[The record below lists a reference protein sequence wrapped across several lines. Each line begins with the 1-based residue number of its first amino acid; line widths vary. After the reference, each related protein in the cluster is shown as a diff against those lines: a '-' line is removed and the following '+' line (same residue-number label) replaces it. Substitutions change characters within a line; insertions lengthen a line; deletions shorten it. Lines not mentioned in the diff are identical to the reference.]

1 VSTAPAAPE
10 ANPHLTGHAR
20 AESVLLRAWGADRL
34 PHAWLLR
41 GPRGVG
47 KATLAYRFARRLLA
61 GGDHERAAGD
71 PSHPVFRMVAGKAHP
86 DLRVLERVVN
96 PKTGKLYKEILVD
109 QVRLADEALHAT
121 AARAGRKVLVV
132 DPADEL
138 NPSGANALLK
148 LLEEPPGSTVL
159 LLVCQRPGSLPRTIL
174 SRCAQLTLAPLRKE
188 EVLSGLE
195 RLAPETSPEQA
206 ALLAELAE
214 GSLGRAL
221 ALAETGWLERYAD
234 LVAKLG
240 AARDSEAARLTLATQ
255 LLQGAERAGFR
266 GTVDLLGFVLRR
278 IAGMEASREPA
289 TELFP
294 GEAKLLRGLAAGRGL
309 EHWVTLWDKLSA
321 LAERVEA
328 VNLDPLQALVRIV
341 QAACGADEPD
351 DIELSIA

>member
-1 VSTAPAAPE
+1 MSSAPPAPE
-10 ANPHLTGHAR
+10 ANPHLIGHAR
-20 AESVLLRAWGADRL
+20 VEGVLLKAWAADRL

-61 GGDHERAAGD
+61 GSDDEQAAGD
-71 PSHPVFRMVAGKAHP
+71 PTHPVFRMVAGKAHP

-174 SRCAQLTLAPLRKE
+174 SRCAQLTLAPLRKD
-188 EVLSGLE
+188 EVLVGLE
-195 RLAPETSPEQA
+195 RLAPETPTERA
-206 ALLAELAE
+206 ALLGELAE

-221 ALAETGWLERYAD
+221 ELAGTGWLERYAD

-240 AARDSEAARLTLATQ
+240 VARDSETARLTLATQ
-255 LLQGAERAGFR
+255 LLQGAEPGGFR
-266 GTVDLLGFVLRR
+266 GTVDLFGFVLRR
-278 IAGMEASREPA
+278 LAGMVAGREPA

-294 GEAKLLRGLAAGRGL
+294 GEARLLRGLAAGRGL
-309 EHWVTLWDKLSA
+309 EHWVALWDKLSA

-328 VNLDPLQALVRIV
+328 VNLDPVQALLRIV
-341 QAACGADEPD
+341 RAVCGADEPD
-351 DIELSIA
+351 IELSIA